1 MSLLAPRFPAGD
13 LGFSL
18 LLTAIVVASSWRT
31 RRRSLVGRLL
41 PCAGCKLLFNFLGY
55 FLRRLQFAAR
65 RRNLMMN
72 AETDFA
78 YRVDRWDTYGGNII
92 HHIANMNDLEL
103 AMAAYEAACKQWP
116 GEIITLRQGALLI
129 KATRV

>member
-1 MSLLAPRFPAGD
+1 LQLPLDAG
-13 LGFSL
+13 
-18 LLTAIVVASSWRT
+18 TI
-31 RRRSLVGRLL
+31 
-41 PCAGCKLLFNFLGY
+41 
-55 FLRRLQFAAR
+55 
-65 RRNLMMN
+65 MMN
-72 AETDFA
+72 AETDFT

-129 KATRV
+129 NATRV

>member
-1 MSLLAPRFPAGD
+1 L
-13 LGFSL
+13 FS
-18 LLTAIVVASSWRT
+18 
-31 RRRSLVGRLL
+31 
-41 PCAGCKLLFNFLGY
+41 FLGY

-65 RRNLMMN
+65 RGTIMMN

-116 GEIITLRQGALLI
+116 GEIITLRQGAHLI
-129 KATRV
+129 KATCV